1 MAVVRVE
8 NSFGADA
15 AVETAYHHGMG
26 ILRIGNLFGVQRT
39 KTFADGIAVKK
50 IAVSGE
56 QPAHTFI
63 GKSSHIVYCSN
74 LAGRGKLAL

>member
-1 MAVVRVE
+1 MAVVCVE

-15 AVETAYHHGMG
+15 AVETTDHHGMG

-63 GKSSHIVYCSN
+63 GRIIHNYIV
-74 LAGRGKLAL
+74 AI